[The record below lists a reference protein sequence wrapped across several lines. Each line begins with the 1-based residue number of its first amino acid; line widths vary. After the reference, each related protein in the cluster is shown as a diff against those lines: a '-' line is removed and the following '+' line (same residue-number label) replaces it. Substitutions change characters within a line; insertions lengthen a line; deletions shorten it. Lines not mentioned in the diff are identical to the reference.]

1 MLCRRSVSLLAGKLW
16 IELKIDLGLTLF
28 FTINTMS
35 ATTQAF
41 FALDRIAT
49 EEVLIIAMKNMDD
62 LTLKNAVYSFI
73 SSYRPWMLKD
83 IIEDVVFKKLCN
95 EPLKATTDARKLKEL
110 EDRFPG
116 ATIMLSM
123 NDENYIIKY
132 ITDAEKN
139 PEYDMIC
146 CHDLQLVTPSF
157 SRFDVYGKFNL
168 VAKWRGVD
176 INLTHLF

>member
-1 MLCRRSVSLLAGKLW
+1 
-16 IELKIDLGLTLF
+16 
-28 FTINTMS
+28 MS
-35 ATTQAF
+35 DTTQAF

-49 EEVLIIAMKNMDD
+49 EEALMIAIKDMDD
-62 LTLKNAVYSFI
+62 LTLKKAVYTFI

-83 IIEDVVFKKLCN
+83 IIEDVVLKNLCN

-110 EDRFPG
+110 QDRFPG
-116 ATIMLSM
+116 ATMMLST
-123 NDENYIIKY
+123 NYGDYTIKY

-146 CHDLQLVTPSF
+146 CHSLHLVTPSF

-168 VAKWRGVD
+168 VANWRD
-176 INLTHLF
+176 MNMNLSHLF

>member
-1 MLCRRSVSLLAGKLW
+1 LTVT
-16 IELKIDLGLTLF
+16 KIKGCNNPI

-41 FALDRIAT
+41 FALDRIST
-49 EEVLIIAMKNMDD
+49 EEVLMVAMKDMDD
-62 LTLKNAVYSFI
+62 LSLKKAVYTFI
-73 SSYRPWMLKD
+73 SSYRPWMLKE

-95 EPLKATTDARKLKEL
+95 EPLKEKTDARKLKEL

-116 ATIMLSM
+116 ATMMLST
-123 NDENYIIKY
+123 NDGDYIIKY

-146 CHDLQLVTPSF
+146 CHSLQLVTPSF
-157 SRFDVYGKFNL
+157 TRFDIYGKFNL
-168 VAKWRGVD
+168 VANWRDMD
-176 INLTHLF
+176 INLSHLF